1 MVPST
6 TFFILTVLNEI
17 MPDHSRLVFCIIC
30 TVMVIFACMAAGCS
44 SSPPP
49 ATPATPS
56 AAAGGGNTITIK
68 NFAFTPQTLTVK
80 TGTVVTWVNNDGVT
94 HTIAS
99 DAGSPGAFSSDPLS
113 PGASSTFTFS
123 QPGTYSYHCSI
134 HPSMTGTVIV
144 Q

>member
-17 MPDHSRLVFCIIC
+17 MPEHSRLVFCIVC
-30 TVMVIFACMAAGCS
+30 TVMVIFACMTAGCS
-44 SSPPP
+44 SGP
-49 ATPATPS
+49 APATPS
-56 AAAGGGNTITIK
+56 TPSAVSGGGNTITIK
-68 NFAFTPQTLTVK
+68 NFAFSPQTLTVK
-80 TGTVVTWVNNDGVT
+80 TGTVVTWVNNDGAT

-99 DAGSPGAFSSDPLS
+99 DAGSPAAFSSDPLS
-113 PGASSTFTFS
+113 PGASYTFTFS